1 MSNERKS
8 SHGIV
13 GMGIRNCRHGFF
25 FFFFFLL
32 GVIII
37 TLVIIN

>member
-8 SHGIV
+8 FHGIV
-13 GMGIRNCRHGFF
+13 GMGIRNCRHEFYF
-25 FFFFFLL
+25 IFLL
-32 GVIII
+32 GVNII